1 MRNCRR
7 APTRGSSTWWSRTP
21 RGARAKF
28 KYDPKL
34 KVFAFSRTL
43 LLGLTYPYDW
53 GFIPST
59 RGEDGDPIDVMI
71 LHEAATAPGMV
82 VTCRPI
88 AILNVLQSEKGKED
102 RRNDRILAVPAEEG
116 HRTPWNDVDDVHE
129 GLKDE
134 LQRFFTASVALQKD
148 KKLRFLGWGTR
159 QKLRPRSTIT
169 WSPAVLEVSSAP

>member
-1 MRNCRR
+1 MPDYEKLPAR
-7 APTRGSSTWWSRTP
+7 ADAGLVHVVVETP

-148 KKLRFLGWGTR
+148 KKLRFLGWGDAAEA
-159 QKLRPRSTIT
+159 QASIDDHLV
-169 WSPAVLEVSSAP
+169 AGCA

>member
-1 MRNCRR
+1 MPDYEKLPAR
-7 APTRGSSTWWSRTP
+7 ADGGLVHVVVETP

-71 LHEAATAPGMV
+71 LHEAATAPGVV

-116 HRTPWNDVDDVHE
+116 HQTPWNDADDLHE

-134 LQRFFTASVALQKD
+134 LQRFFIASVALQED
-148 KKLRFLGWGTR
+148 KKLRFLGWGNAAEAQTSIDDH
-159 QKLRPRSTIT
+159 LV
-169 WSPAVLEVSSAP
+169 AG